1 MIKIENGSVHVK
13 GTKSDILSDLSCII
27 YGLKIEMGIDEADLR
42 HAVDIAF
49 MNETELMES
58 LDHALDELIDVLTKK
73 FDDKEEK

>member
-1 MIKIENGSVHVK
+1 
-13 GTKSDILSDLSCII
+13 
-27 YGLKIEMGIDEADLR
+27 MGIDEADLR

-49 MNETELMES
+49 MNENELMES

>member
-49 MNETELMES
+49 MN
-58 LDHALDELIDVLTKK
+58 
-73 FDDKEEK
+73 

>member
-1 MIKIENGSVHVK
+1 MLKEPNQ
-13 GTKSDILSDLSCII
+13 I
-27 YGLKIEMGIDEADLR
+27 YYQIYLAMGIDEADLR

-49 MNETELMES
+49 MNENELMES